1 MGCFKLPIGIC
12 NEIETLISKFWC
24 GQHGER
30 RKIHWLRWDELTKSK
45 LVGGMGFQDVAI
57 FNDSLLA
64 KQAWILLHNKDSLFY
79 KVLEACFFPNCLII
93 EAKDSRSGS
102 YAWRSILKGRDVIQR
117 GAWWWIGDGK
127 KVRYG
132 RIIGSLGSIPH
143 KFALLWLPLWRKR
156 LLINFLM
163 NQKESGTRI
172 SLMGFC
178 TRGGRVNL

>member
-79 KVLEACFFPNCLII
+79 KVLEACFFPNC
-93 EAKDSRSGS
+93 
-102 YAWRSILKGRDVIQR
+102 
-117 GAWWWIGDGK
+117 
-127 KVRYG
+127 
-132 RIIGSLGSIPH
+132 
-143 KFALLWLPLWRKR
+143 
-156 LLINFLM
+156 
-163 NQKESGTRI
+163 
-172 SLMGFC
+172 
-178 TRGGRVNL
+178 